1 MQYYYCVSI
10 ITIHKRDCLQGSN
23 NTKVTVGKK
32 VNSFAEDDIYGPAI
46 ENPDWKISEKDVQL
60 GDVVAEGRFAVVR
73 KAYLTRRNEQTT
85 VAAKTLKSRLTSL
98 L

>member
-1 MQYYYCVSI
+1 VSI
-10 ITIHKRDCLQGSN
+10 ITIHKRNCLQGSN